1 LTFARRLPLRY
12 GTVLAASAVIASSA
26 GCTGR
31 AIQFVDLDFARIP
44 EAGPLVDTINVS
56 AAYWWLDGDR
66 VCIAAT
72 RQPVRLLGS
81 SRARRVDLS
90 FVLPGVPAGD
100 ARDYPLG
107 SEAQRCYVRQG
118 SSHTRYRSHRGI
130 AAIWMRPGGK
140 LRVRYRV
147 LASRQTFHILTGWT
161 TVGQTLL
168 AGELIAR
175 HDPVRGTEILERTEA
190 DGMNRAPSR
199 NATTNDRPRPV
210 QINGPPVRHR
220 ED

>member
-1 LTFARRLPLRY
+1 MRWFAAC
-12 GTVLAASAVIASSA
+12 AACAAIASLS
-26 GCTGR
+26 GCASR
-31 AIQFVDLDFARIP
+31 AIALVDLDFARIP
-44 EAGPLVDTINVS
+44 EVGPLVDTINVS
-56 AAYWWLDGDR
+56 DAYWWLDGDR

-72 RQPVRLLGS
+72 RQPVRFPGS
-81 SRARRVDLS
+81 SGARRVDLS

-168 AGELIAR
+168 AGDLIAQHNPAR
-175 HDPVRGTEILERTEA
+175 SAEILRRTEA
-190 DGMNRAPSR
+190 DGMNRAPSG
-199 NATTNDRPRPV
+199 NATTNGRPRPV
-210 QINGPPVRHR
+210 QINGPPVKNR